1 MGKRSPGSLLRRG
14 MEVLVMEISTF
25 KVKVQKAVRE
35 VLGQEYT
42 VELREVQK
50 NNGVLLQG
58 LTIRK
63 GEDNVT
69 PTIYLNSFWEAYE
82 GGVTFADIIKKIISI
97 YREDGIGRKIDVSF
111 FRDFEKVKEKICFRL
126 VNREKNRELL
136 EKIPYIPVLDLAI
149 CFYYAFDG
157 GGVENG
163 MIPIYRSHL
172 EAWKVTDRELLE
184 CAMKNTPALFPYEI
198 IPMQNALEDMIRELP
213 EEMGEEILRKISM
226 VILTN
231 SRKTYG
237 ACSIL
242 YPGVLE
248 QMAERMG
255 GDFYMIP
262 SSVHEFLLMPREQ
275 ERRDEEL
282 REMIAEVNRT
292 EVSAEEVLSDHLY
305 LYCSLEREVRIV

>member
-1 MGKRSPGSLLRRG
+1 
-14 MEVLVMEISTF
+14 MEISTF

-35 VLGQEYT
+35 VLGQEYI

-50 NNGVLLQG
+50 NNGVVLQG

-63 GEDNVT
+63 EEDNVT

-97 YREDGIGRKIDVSF
+97 YREDGIGHKIDVSF
-111 FRDFEKVKEKICFRL
+111 FRDFNKVKEKLCFRL
-126 VNREKNRELL
+126 VNRERNREQL
-136 EKIPYIPVLDLAI
+136 EKAPYIPILDLAI

-157 GGVENG
+157 AGVENG
-163 MIPIYRSHL
+163 MIPVYRTHL
-172 EAWKVTDRELLE
+172 EAWKVTERDLLE
-184 CAMKNTPALFPYEI
+184 CAMNNTPRLYPQEA
-198 IPMQNALEDMIRELP
+198 IPMENALEDMIRELP
-213 EEMGEEILRKISM
+213 EEIRQELLRKISM

-255 GDFYMIP
+255 GDFYLIP
-262 SSVHEFLLMPREQ
+262 SSVHEFLMLPREQ
-275 ERRDEEL
+275 ERGEEEL
-282 REMIAEVNRT
+282 KEMISEVNRT
-292 EVSAEEVLSDHLY
+292 ELSPEEVLSDHLY
-305 LYCSLEREVRIV
+305 LYCHEEREVRIL

>member
-1 MGKRSPGSLLRRG
+1 
-14 MEVLVMEISTF
+14 MEISTF

-58 LTIRK
+58 LTIRR
-63 GEDNVT
+63 GQDNVT

-82 GGVTFADIIKKIISI
+82 GGVTFADIIRKIVSI
-97 YREDGIGRKIDVSF
+97 YREDGISRKIDVSF
-111 FRDFEKVKEKICFRL
+111 FRDFEKVKDRLCFRL

-136 EKIPYIPVLDLAI
+136 EKVPYIPILDLAI

-184 CAMKNTPALFPYEI
+184 YAVKNTPRLFPVET
-198 IPMQNALEDMIRELP
+198 IPMEKVLEDMLRELP
-213 EEMGEEILRKISM
+213 EEMREDILRKISM

-275 ERRDEEL
+275 ERGEAEL
-282 REMIAEVNRT
+282 KAMIAEVNTT
-292 EVSAEEVLSDHLY
+292 ELSPEEVLSDRLY
-305 LYCSLEREVRIV
+305 LYCCREKEVRMI

>member
-1 MGKRSPGSLLRRG
+1 
-14 MEVLVMEISTF
+14 MEISTF

-50 NNGVLLQG
+50 NNGVVLQG

-63 GEDNVT
+63 EEDNVT

-97 YREDGIGRKIDVSF
+97 YREDGIGHKIDVSF
-111 FRDFEKVKEKICFRL
+111 FRDFDKVKEKLCFRL
-126 VNREKNRELL
+126 VNRERNKEQL
-136 EKIPYIPVLDLAI
+136 EKVPYIPILDLAI

-157 GGVENG
+157 AGVENG
-163 MIPIYRSHL
+163 MIPVYRTHL
-172 EAWKVTDRELLE
+172 EAWRVTERELLE
-184 CAMKNTPALFPYEI
+184 YAVKNTPRLYPQEV
-198 IPMQNALEDMIRELP
+198 IPMENALEDMIRELP
-213 EEMGEEILRKISM
+213 EEVRQELLRKISM

-255 GDFYMIP
+255 GDFYLIP
-262 SSVHEFLLMPREQ
+262 SSVHEFLLLPREQ
-275 ERRDEEL
+275 NRGEEEL
-282 REMIAEVNRT
+282 KEMICEVNRT
-292 EVSAEEVLSDHLY
+292 ELSPEEVLSDHLY
-305 LYCSLEREVRIV
+305 LYCHDEREVRMV